1 MRKSGR
7 TLDMCEGRSTGF
19 PAGVNVKCER
29 KRRVQCVK
37 KPQPGGD
44 KAALEGGLRSLKRHL
59 GDDGGGR

>member
-19 PAGVNVKCER
+19 PGGVNVKCER

-37 KPQPGGD
+37 KPQPV
-44 KAALEGGLRSLKRHL
+44 LY
-59 GDDGGGR
+59 